1 MYIGK
6 KNFLKRYKTLLN
18 IFHSFIPNK
27 IILCDDNDIPWLNDA
42 IKNFIKT
49 KNGLSCQANLTM
61 LV

>member
-49 KNGLSCQANLTM
+49 KN
-61 LV
+61 

>member
-27 IILCDDNDIPWLNDA
+27 IILCDDKDPHWMKGK
-42 IKNFIKT
+42 IKNLIKR
-49 KNGLSCQANLTM
+49 KNWLFQC
-61 LV
+61 